1 VSYTLN
7 NIAVPALL
15 ALPSAASAATAFAEL
30 NTRAVQTVRALAG
43 VSAASFL
50 AAYAFSPRSV
60 RHPYLLW
67 TTLIVAASG
76 SFDLLL
82 PSSKAGPSVAA
93 LKERAR
99 KEKRGKAR
107 LEASYEVLG
116 DSTSEAGISD
126 EGSDE
131 DVNGEEVRS
140 EMVAFKSAQAIRF
153 YLSGAGFVMSLV
165 GLWGDG
171 AW

>member
-15 ALPSAASAATAFAEL
+15 ALPSAASASTAFAEL
-30 NTRAVQTVRALAG
+30 NTRAVKTLRALAG
-43 VSAASFL
+43 FSAASFL
-50 AAYAFSPRSV
+50 SAYAFSPRGV

-82 PSSKAGPSVAA
+82 SPKAGPSVAA

-99 KEKRGKAR
+99 KDKRGKAR

-116 DSTSEAGISD
+116 DSNSEAGISD
-126 EGSDE
+126 EGSEE

>member
-1 VSYTLN
+1 MSYTLN
-7 NIAVPALL
+7 NIAIPALL
-15 ALPSAASAATAFAEL
+15 ALPSAANASTAFTEL
-30 NTRAVQTVRALAG
+30 NTRAVQSLRALAG
-43 VSAASFL
+43 FSAACFL
-50 AAYAFSPRSV
+50 SAYTFSPRGL

-82 PSSKAGPSVAA
+82 KPKPGPSIAA
-93 LKERAR
+93 LKERSR
-99 KEKRGKAR
+99 KDKKGKAR

-116 DSTSEAGISD
+116 DSNSEAGISD
-126 EGSDE
+126 EGSEE

-140 EMVAFKSAQAIRF
+140 EMVGFKSTQAVRF
-153 YLSGAGFVMSLV
+153 YLSGVGFVMSLV